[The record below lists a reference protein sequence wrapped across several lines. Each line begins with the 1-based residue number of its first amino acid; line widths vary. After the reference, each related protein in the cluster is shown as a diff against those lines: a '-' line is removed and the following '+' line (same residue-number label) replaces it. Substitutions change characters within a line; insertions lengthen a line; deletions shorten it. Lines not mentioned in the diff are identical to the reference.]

1 MILGVDAGGT
11 NVDAALV
18 DEDGVQDTAKLP
30 AEDASRSVLR
40 NLLEDVSDG
49 YDVDR
54 VVVST
59 TRVLNQVVQGRLPPC
74 TGVLVPGVG
83 LAAEQAFAADE
94 NLVMRGCV
102 DHRGRVT
109 ESPVVDRQPSN
120 PVVAVTAKFSPRNP
134 SVEQEVADEIDAEV
148 VSLGNEAGGRLDFPG
163 RAATAAANARSKPAF
178 DDFASAFSGAVED
191 VGFDSPIYYLRG
203 DGSMVGEDAAAS
215 TPAATTRSGP
225 ASSSVGLLALSGE
238 SDAVCVDVGGTTTD
252 VAPASDGYP
261 ETEEGFERRG
271 VSTFYEGV
279 RSVDLP
285 VGGDTLIEDGELARR
300 REDYAAAFGG
310 SLPTFTDA
318 LNVLGASVGDADA
331 SMAAFDDAGLTEYDA
346 ERVVDGYVDEVAD
359 AVEDAAATARG
370 SPEVAVFGGVL
381 APCLEDR
388 LSGAVE
394 LDVEVPDCADVCG
407 AVGCAVA
414 RVSVRTE
421 VHVDTARG
429 RMTVSSVGS
438 RSSSVEEGRRFTD
451 DDLRDLV
458 VEETL
463 RETRAAGG
471 EDGDVEV
478 LDLRR
483 FNVVE
488 GASVEG
494 EIADAV
500 ARVEPGVNEV

>member
-18 DEDGVQDTAKLP
+18 GEDGVQDTAKLP

-40 NLLEDVSDG
+40 DLLEEVSDG
-49 YDVDR
+49 VAVDR
-54 VVVST
+54 VVAST
-59 TRVLNQVVQGRLPPC
+59 TRVLNELVQDRLPDC

-83 LAAEQAFAADE
+83 LAPEHAFAADE

-109 ESPVVDRQPSN
+109 EGPVVDGQPSN

-134 SVEQEVADEIDAEV
+134 SVEQEVADELDADFV
-148 VSLGNEAGGRLDFPG
+148 ALGNDAGGRLDFPG
-163 RAATAAANARSKPAF
+163 RASTAAANARSKPAF
-178 DDFASAFSGAVED
+178 EEFSTAFSEAAQD
-191 VGFDSPIYYLRG
+191 VGFDAPIYYLRG
-203 DGSMVGEDAAAS
+203 DGSMVGEDAAKA

-238 SDAVCVDVGGTTTD
+238 DEAVCVDVGGTTTD
-252 VAPASDGYP
+252 VTPASEGYP
-261 ETEEGFERRG
+261 ETEEGFDRRG

-285 VGGDTLIEDGELARR
+285 LGGDTVIEDGELARR

-310 SLPTFTDA
+310 ERPTLTDA
-318 LNVLGASVGDADA
+318 LNVLGAEVGDADA
-331 SMAAFDDAGLTEYDA
+331 SRAAFEYAGLDEDA
-346 ERVVDGYVDEVAD
+346 ARRVVDGYVDEVAS
-359 AVEDAAATARG
+359 AVEDAASASKG

-381 APCLEDR
+381 APYLDDR
-388 LSGAVE
+388 LSEAVE

-438 RSSSVEEGRRFTD
+438 RTGSVEEGRRYTD
-451 DDLRDLV
+451 EELQDLV
-458 VEETL
+458 VDETL

-471 EDGDVEV
+471 EDGEVEV